1 MSSNKIINQV
11 NNNTNQLSK
20 MYPVGSIYISVNS
33 TNPSNFLD
41 GQWEQLKD
49 RFLLACGNSYAAG
62 STGGEATH
70 QLTINEIPSHD
81 HNIRTQQWYESQS
94 GHGVGSDNSIYSW
107 KNSDTG
113 GTSSKVYINTTE
125 YSGGGNSHN
134 NMPPYLSVYVWKRI
148 S

>member
-11 NNNTNQLSK
+11 SNNTDQLNR
-20 MYPVGSIYISVNS
+20 MYPIGSIYISVNS

-49 RFLLACGNSYAAG
+49 KFLLACGDTYAAG
-62 STGGEATH
+62 SSGGEATH
-70 QLTINEIPSHD
+70 QLTINEIPSHN
-81 HNIRTQQWYESQS
+81 HIMETQYWYLNQA
-94 GHGVGSDNSIYSW
+94 GTGTGGDNRIFSW
-107 KNSDTG
+107 KKSDEEG
-113 GTSSKVYINTTE
+113 ITSKGYKTPTE
-125 YSGGGNSHN
+125 YSGNSHPHN

>member
-1 MSSNKIINQV
+1 MSSNKIISQV
-11 NNNTNQLSK
+11 SNNTDQLNK
-20 MYPVGSIYISVNS
+20 MYPVGSIYISVKS

-49 RFLLACGNSYAAG
+49 KFLLACGDSYVAG

-70 QLTINEIPSHD
+70 QLTINEIPSHN
-81 HNIRTQQWYESQS
+81 HTLRSQQWFNFQE
-94 GHGVGSDNSIYSW
+94 GKGEGDDNSIFSW

-113 GTSSKVYINTTE
+113 GTTSKAYINETE
-125 YSGGGNSHN
+125 YSGNNYSHN

>member
-11 NNNTNQLSK
+11 SNNTDQLNR
-20 MYPVGSIYISVNS
+20 MYPIGSIYISVNS

-49 RFLLACGNSYAAG
+49 KFLLACGDTYAAG
-62 STGGEATH
+62 SSGGEATH
-70 QLTINEIPSHD
+70 QLTINEIPN
-81 HNIRTQQWYESQS
+81 HNHIMKTQQWYNYQ
-94 GHGVGSDNSIYSW
+94 VGTGTGNDNSIFSW
-107 KNSDTG
+107 KSSDTG
-113 GTSSKVYINTTE
+113 GTTSKAYDTATE
-125 YSGGGNSHN
+125 YSGNSNPHN